1 MDTQPHRLALNPC
14 TLRARPAPSPRKR
27 TLRRAANQHA
37 RL

>member
-1 MDTQPHRLALNPC
+1 MDTQPHRSPLNPRM
-14 TLRARPAPSPRKR
+14 LRALPAPLPRKR

>member
-1 MDTQPHRLALNPC
+1 MDTRPHRLPLNPC
-14 TLRARPAPSPRKR
+14 MLRALPAPSPRKR